1 MVNTHLVELYANFS
15 EKTNVENL
23 TNLTKGKKEAPKY
36 EIGGGLVQRTN
47 GPLETKLFKLSSSLV
62 NQAGK

>member
-36 EIGGGLVQRTN
+36 EVGGGLVQRIN
-47 GPLETKLFKLSSSLV
+47 GPLETKLFIFSSSLV
-62 NQAGK
+62 NHAGK